1 MRKLRL
7 LLEWG
12 HIANKQ
18 KSKEWIDEE
27 MTGDK
32 GVASPPQNSHG
43 HSCLLALLFTW
54 HYPAVKRFLFVLNS
68 KTIAL
73 LMQLGRLDGAAEKN
87 ELLGRFHQQSFY
99 CESVA

>member
-73 LMQLGRLDGAAEKN
+73 LMQLGSWMEQQRKMSY
-87 ELLGRFHQQSFY
+87 LGDFINSRFTVSQ
-99 CESVA
+99 

>member
-18 KSKEWIDEE
+18 KSEEWIDKE

-32 GVASPPQNSHG
+32 GVAFPPPNSQG
-43 HSCLLALLFTW
+43 HSCLLAFLFTW
-54 HYPAVKRFLFVLNS
+54 HYPAVKRFLFVHNS

-87 ELLGRFHQQSFY
+87 ELLGRFQQS
-99 CESVA
+99 V